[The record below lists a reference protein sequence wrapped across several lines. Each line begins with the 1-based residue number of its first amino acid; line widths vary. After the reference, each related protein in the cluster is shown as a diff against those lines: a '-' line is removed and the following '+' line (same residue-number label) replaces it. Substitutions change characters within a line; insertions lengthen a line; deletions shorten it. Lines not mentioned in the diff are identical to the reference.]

1 MFKTIKD
8 LLSQNIIGKK
18 ILLRADLNVPMKQGK
33 VSDCTRINAVI
44 PTILKLKKAGAK
56 ILLISHFGR
65 PEGKFDS
72 SFSLS
77 PIVDEI
83 SRRLS
88 EISGEKIEIKFAGD
102 CRGIIAEHASKNL
115 QNGDILLLENLRF
128 HAEEE
133 SNDKNFSKELASL
146 ADFYVNDAFSCSHRS
161 HSSITGVTEFLP
173 SYAGLCLEKEV
184 TYISQALENPEK
196 PLTAIVGGSKIST
209 KIDIL
214 TSLIEKADNLIIG
227 GGMANTFL
235 YAKNMKIGKSLCEK
249 NLKNKALEILN
260 FAEKKNCKIHL
271 PIDFTTAKEFKQFA
285 ECEVKSKD
293 IADDDMILDA
303 GVKSIIN
310 WQNIISNSKTLIWN
324 GPLGAFETS
333 PFENSSVTLA
343 KLVAINTREN
353 GLKSIAGGGDTV
365 ALLSVAGVVNSF
377 TYVST
382 AGGAFLEW
390 LEGKG
395 LPGIIALSQNA
406 KKQKVA

>member
-1 MFKTIKD
+1 RTIKD
-8 LLSQNIIGKK
+8 LLTENIKGKK
-18 ILLRADLNVPMKQGK
+18 VLIRADLNVPMKQGK

-44 PTILKLKKAGAK
+44 PTILALRKAGAK

-72 SFSLS
+72 SYSLS
-77 PIVDEI
+77 PIVDEVSKQI
-83 SRRLS
+83 SQ
-88 EISGEKIEIKFAGD
+88 IAGENIEVKFAGD
-102 CRGIIAEHASKNL
+102 CRGIIAEHASEALN
-115 QNGDILLLENLRF
+115 NGDVLLLENLRF

-133 SNDKNFSKELASL
+133 KNDKNFSKELANL
-146 ADFYVNDAFSCSHRS
+146 AEYFVNDAFSCSHRS
-161 HSSITGVTEFLP
+161 HASITGVTEFLP

-184 TYISQALENPEK
+184 TYISEALESPEK

-235 YAKNMKIGKSLCEK
+235 YAKNIKIGKSLCEK
-249 NLKNKALEILN
+249 NLKDKALEILA

-293 IADDDMILDA
+293 IAEDDIILDA
-303 GVKSIIN
+303 GVKSIFN
-310 WQNIISNSKTLIWN
+310 WHQIIANSKTLIWN

-343 KLVAINTREN
+343 KLVSLLTREN

-365 ALLSVAGVVNSF
+365 ALLATAGVVNNF

-395 LPGIIALSQNA
+395 LPGISALTKNA